1 MDYKKE
7 LQEII
12 GQVKSAKHHLAELT
26 VALDLDDREV
36 DSLDEALDALDDAI
50 DIMTD
55 SLEEEKIPDGT
66 Q

>member
-12 GQVKSAKHHLAELT
+12 AQVKTAKNRLAEL
-26 VALDLDDREV
+26 AESMDSDNRGV

-50 DIMTD
+50 DIVID
-55 SLEEEKIPDGT
+55 SMEEV
-66 Q
+66 

>member
-7 LQEII
+7 LKEII
-12 GQVKSAKHHLAELT
+12 SKVESAKDRLAE
-26 VALDLDDREV
+26 VAEAMDSDNRNV

-55 SLEEEKIPDGT
+55 VLEDEE
-66 Q
+66 